1 MFLIDTDVLIDC
13 LRGTDA
19 ARQWLAGVAAQPFGV
34 PGVVAMEL
42 LIGCRDQ
49 KDQRELQKFMAR
61 FQIVWPDASEFA
73 RAHELLLNF
82 RLSSGIGIPDCLV
95 AATVLSRNATLLT
108 FNLKHFHA
116 IPGLQVREPYV
127 R

>member
-1 MFLIDTDVLIDC
+1 
-13 LRGTDA
+13 
-19 ARQWLAGVAAQPFGV
+19 
-34 PGVVAMEL
+34 

-73 RAHELLLNF
+73 RAHELLLKF
-82 RLSSGIGIPDCLV
+82 RLRSGIGIPDCLV
-95 AATVLSRNATLLT
+95 AATVLSRNATLLS